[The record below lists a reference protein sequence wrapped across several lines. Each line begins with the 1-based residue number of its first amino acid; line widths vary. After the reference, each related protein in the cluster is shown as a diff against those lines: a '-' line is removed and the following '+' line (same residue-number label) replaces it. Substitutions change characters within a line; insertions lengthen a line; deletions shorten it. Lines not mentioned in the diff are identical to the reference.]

1 MDLLFEI
8 LTLPK
13 PSIFIKEFEEELFE
27 IVPELKKCKGFK
39 QNNDWHIYDVYNH
52 ILNVVDNVPSD
63 LNLRL
68 AALFHDIGKPDT
80 YTEDENG
87 VGHFYGHW
95 DKSKEIFLKFA
106 KRNKLDSKQI
116 IEVTKLIEYHDINL
130 NNLNEKE
137 LNTLLELF
145 TKEELI
151 MLFKLKK
158 ADLLSQNTKYHYLI
172 ENYDEQQ
179 KHVLKMKESI

>member
-1 MDLLFEI
+1 M
-8 LTLPK
+8 
-13 PSIFIKEFEEELFE
+13 
-27 IVPELKKCKGFK
+27 
-39 QNNDWHIYDVYNH
+39 
-52 ILNVVDNVPSD
+52 
-63 LNLRL
+63 
-68 AALFHDIGKPDT
+68 FHDIGKPDT
-80 YTEDENG
+80 YTEDENR

-106 KRNKLDSKQI
+106 KRNKLDS
-116 IEVTKLIEYHDINL
+116 IEYHDINL

-179 KHVLKMKESI
+179 KHVLRMKESI